1 MMRHNPKFYT
11 FQDAYLNQIAN
22 FDLQNAFLEEEM
34 EDELFRVFAHVGL
47 TRDPRATRDMVPAE
61 VWEEL
66 LPDPE
71 ITALEEQRTAL
82 RQGKYR
88 YQGLQVESQI
98 RELTDTIRSKE
109 AQREQRI
116 VKAYREYYFYNSPTW
131 ELERQA
137 RGELTEEY
145 AEPAI
150 DLVIPER
157 ARLAEILCHQPKD
170 LTDEQ
175 LFQRRV
181 EVLDLYVALCG
192 KKETVKRKRNLPAAH
207 TEGPTT
213 GFVKLEGGI
222 EAGSEPAS
230 DPFPLLM
237 DKNQCS
243 ECLGDERLTLGERT
257 FRYCRPTKRNDHFD
271 DQHLEAKERAEQ
283 LGHLIVCRHEKCKD
297 VELRTVDQF
306 RNHVESVHAIK
317 LRTSDQVQQRR
328 VRKLR
333 SRRSRQSG

>member
-22 FDLQNAFLEEEM
+22 FDLQNAFLEEET
-34 EDELFRVFAHVGL
+34 EDQLFRLFAHVGL
-47 TRDPRATRDMVPAE
+47 TRDPRAIRDMVPAE

-66 LPDPE
+66 QPDPE
-71 ITALEEQRTAL
+71 ITTLKEQRTAL

-88 YQGLQVESQI
+88 YQGLEVESQI
-98 RELTDTIRSKE
+98 RELTDKIRCKE
-109 AQREQRI
+109 ARYEERI
-116 VKAYREYYFYNSPTW
+116 VREYRKYYFYNSPTW

-137 RGELTEEY
+137 RGEQTDEY

-157 ARLAEILCHQPKD
+157 ARLAEILRHQPKD

-175 LFQRRV
+175 LYQRRI

-192 KKETVKRKRNLPAAH
+192 KKETVKGKRKTPA
-207 TEGPTT
+207 GVPTT
-213 GFVKLEGGI
+213 GFAKVEAGI
-222 EAGSEPAS
+222 EAGSEPVP

-257 FRYCRPTKRNDHFD
+257 FRYCRPTKRNDPFD

-283 LGHLIVCRHEKCKD
+283 LGQLVVCKYAKCKD
-297 VELRTVDQF
+297 VKLRTVDQF
-306 RNHVESVHAIK
+306 RNHVESVYAIK
-317 LRTSDQVQQRR
+317 LRSSDLVQQRR
-328 VRKLR
+328 SRKLR